1 MESDK
6 WKFES
11 HNESDNG
18 GSIGKK
24 DRCNVDDSRKCSV
37 AIGNRVL
44 HLSLVFTL
52 WLDSGVQKNP

>member
-1 MESDK
+1 
-6 WKFES
+6 
-11 HNESDNG
+11 
-18 GSIGKK
+18 
-24 DRCNVDDSRKCSV
+24 V